1 MVAQTSTSVYTQAMN
16 VETHKTPRSLFFAGA
31 RAQIPMILGAA
42 PFGMIYGVLARSAG
56 LPPELA
62 QAMSSV
68 VFAGSSQFI
77 ATNLFATAAPFV
89 VIVLTT
95 FVVNLRHA
103 LYSASIAPH
112 VEHLPARWKVL
123 LSYLLTDEAYAVT
136 IAYYRTSAPTPSPS
150 PVVSRGVQLNAPTD
164 RGGVGANDHYYF
176 LGAGL
181 ALWVN
186 WQIATA
192 AGIFFGARVPESW
205 SLDFALPLMFIALVV
220 TALRDRPSM
229 AAAAAAAVIA
239 VIAYGLPYKLGL
251 MLAALAGIL
260 AGLILEQFKIG
271 LRQT

>member
-136 IAYYRTSAPTPSPS
+136 IAYYRNLSPL
-150 PVVSRGVQLNAPTD
+150 PK
-164 RGGVGANDHYYF
+164 GGDPASGASGQGINHYYF

-192 AGIFFGARVPESW
+192 VGIFFGAQVPESW

-260 AGLILEQFKIG
+260 AGLVLEQFKIG

>member
-1 MVAQTSTSVYTQAMN
+1 MVAQTSTSVYTQVMN
-16 VETHKTPRSLFFAGA
+16 VETNERPRSLFFAGA

-95 FVVNLRHA
+95 FIVNLRHA

-136 IAYYRTSAPTPSPS
+136 IAYYRNLPPLPE
-150 PVVSRGVQLNAPTD
+150 
-164 RGGVGANDHYYF
+164 GGDPASGASGQGERANINHYYF
-176 LGAGL
+176 FGAGL

-192 AGIFFGARVPESW
+192 AGIFFGAQVPESW

-220 TALRDRPSM
+220 TALRDRPS
-229 AAAAAAAVIA
+229 AGAAVVAA
-239 VIAYGLPYKLGL
+239 VVALVAYSLPYKLGL
-251 MLAALAGIL
+251 MLAAVAGIA